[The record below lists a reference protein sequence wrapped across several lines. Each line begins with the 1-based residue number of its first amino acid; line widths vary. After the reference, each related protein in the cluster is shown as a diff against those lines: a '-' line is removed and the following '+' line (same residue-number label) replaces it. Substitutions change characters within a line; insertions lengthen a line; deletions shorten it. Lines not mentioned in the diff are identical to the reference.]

1 MKTISKDQLK
11 EKLGSPNLTV
21 VNVLAPESYDRIH
34 IKGSISVP
42 KSKLMAG
49 EWQQLNRN
57 EEIVVH
63 CSSYT
68 CDASREAANFLE
80 EKGFNVSAYEGGM
93 KEWAEADFPTE
104 GKVSPELYL
113 AEYGKPPA
121 MTTPA
126 A

>member
-42 KSKLMAG
+42 KSKLTAG

-57 EEIVVH
+57 GEIVVH

-68 CDASREAANFLE
+68 CDASREAANFLAD
-80 EKGFNVSAYEGGM
+80 KGFNVSAYEGGM
-93 KEWAEADFPTE
+93 KEWAEAGFPTE
-104 GKVSPELYL
+104 GKVSPQIYL